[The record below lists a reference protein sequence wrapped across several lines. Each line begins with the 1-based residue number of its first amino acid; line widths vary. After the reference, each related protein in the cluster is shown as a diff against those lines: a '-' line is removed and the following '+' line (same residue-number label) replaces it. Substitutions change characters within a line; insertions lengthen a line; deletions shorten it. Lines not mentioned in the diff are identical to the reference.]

1 LALLEGSNL
10 IKFLNSTT
18 SQLPLPAH
26 ALEMADEGEVDK
38 NAQEQMDVE
47 EDGDVSE
54 LTAEG
59 K

>member
-1 LALLEGSNL
+1 MSPPPL

-38 NAQEQMDVE
+38 NSQEQMDDE